1 MATPHHPT
9 DPHTTATASLQTRSA
24 DFGEVYRA
32 QHHRVAA
39 HIAARLGVRHRDSVE
54 DLVQDTFYAAL
65 TQHAPLDADALP
77 PLLRLADQVCRRH
90 LHATGRDQAVALV
103 ADRIPSPPAT
113 TTATGLTR
121 DDLADALRHLP
132 GDQHRVIDL
141 LYLQQYT
148 PALVAARMGRSVQ
161 AVRGLRRRA
170 LRRLHR
176 HLTAAVGQPHPRTP
190 RPGALTGGVA
200 G

>member
-9 DPHTTATASLQTRSA
+9 DPHATATAPTASA
-24 DFGEVYRA
+24 QVGEVYRA

-39 HIAARLGVRHRDSVE
+39 YIAARLGGRHRDSVD
-54 DLVQDTFYAAL
+54 DLVQDTFCAAL
-65 TQHAPLDADALP
+65 AQHAPLGDDALP
-77 PLLRLADQVCRRH
+77 DLLRVADQICRRH
-90 LHATGRDQAVALV
+90 LHSTGQHPRVALV
-103 ADRIPSPPAT
+103 ADRIPSPPPTAP
-113 TTATGLTR
+113 ATGLTR

-132 GDQHRVIDL
+132 CDQHRVIDL

-170 LRRLHR
+170 LRRLNR

-190 RPGALTGGVA
+190 RPAALTVGA
-200 G
+200 AR